1 MVSVMAP
8 PNIQMSSLS
17 VAYFICL
24 RNRISGCPQMVA
36 HRMQDAEQMVELEEH
51 QKSGLQVVV
60 DSFGTWLEVLH
71 C

>member
-1 MVSVMAP
+1 MVEV
-8 PNIQMSSLS
+8 
-17 VAYFICL
+17 CL

-36 HRMQDAEQMVELEEH
+36 HRRMQDAEQMVELEEH